1 MEAEVLAFPRHR
13 FDDQVDSI
21 CLALS
26 HETPVADLDKVLRG
40 YEQFT
45 TALWLQQRFLSSLRR

>member
-1 MEAEVLAFPRHR
+1 MEAELLAFPRDR

-26 HETPVADLDKVLRG
+26 HEAPVYDLDKANAG
-40 YEQFT
+40 GKD
-45 TALWLQQRFLSSLRR
+45 